1 MTPEQQVR
9 TAIDTLL
16 AAAGWV
22 VQDVGAVHIHAARG
36 VAIREFP
43 LRAGPGRVLP
53 RSTHP
58 LPSLRC

>member
-1 MTPEQQVR
+1 MTPEQQAR

-22 VQDVGAVHIHAARG
+22 AQDVGAVHIHAARG

-43 LRAGPGRVLP
+43 LRAGPGWALP

-58 LPSLRC
+58 SPSPRC

>member
-1 MTPEQQVR
+1 MTPEQQAR
-9 TAIDTLL
+9 TAIDALL
-16 AAAGWV
+16 TAAGRAV
-22 VQDVGAVHIHAARG
+22 RDAAAVHIHAARG

-43 LRAGPGRVLP
+43 LRADPGRVLP